1 MAGNVCPICG
11 QKIPLLNDVK
21 LKDGNICSTCLNTA
35 GYRANSNSDKLFYS
49 VCSVS
54 QIKDFI
60 EAKRRNTSKTLMN
73 VSKIGKLYF
82 DDMRSLVY
90 YDGGF
95 LSKVT
100 FNYSDIF
107 DAGIIDDSAT
117 TQKISLGNAIIGG
130 AIAGPAGLVLGGLG
144 CKKIKSV
151 CSNLK
156 VEIDLVNRDPI
167 FVTLIKSEVKTKSYL
182 YKSSLEMA
190 HSILSKIQQII
201 INNRSSEILED
212 TGKGT
217 PNTIS
222 VAEEIAK
229 YYELLNAGAITQEE
243 FEALKAKA
251 ISY

>member
-1 MAGNVCPICG
+1 MAENICPICG
-11 QKIPLLNDVK
+11 QKIPLFNDVK
-21 LKDGNICSTCLNTA
+21 LKDGVICNNCLNTA
-35 GYRANSNSDKLFYS
+35 GYRANNNNDRLFYS
-49 VCSVS
+49 ECSVS

-60 EAKRRNTSKTLMN
+60 EAKKTNSNKALMN
-73 VSKIGKLYF
+73 VSKFGKLYF

-117 TQKISLGNAIIGG
+117 TQKMSLSNAIIGG

-151 CSNLK
+151 CSTLK
-156 VEIDLVNRDPI
+156 VEIDLINKDPI
-167 FVTLIKSEVKTKSYL
+167 FVTLIKTETKTMSYL

-190 HSILSKIQQII
+190 HSILSKIQQIM
-201 INNRSSEILED
+201 INNRSAEILENTSD
-212 TGKGT
+212 SM
-217 PNTIS
+217 PNAFS
-222 VAEEIAK
+222 VADEIAK
-229 YYELLNAGAITQEE
+229 YFDLLNAGAITQEE
-243 FEALKAKA
+243 FKKLKIKLMD
-251 ISY
+251 